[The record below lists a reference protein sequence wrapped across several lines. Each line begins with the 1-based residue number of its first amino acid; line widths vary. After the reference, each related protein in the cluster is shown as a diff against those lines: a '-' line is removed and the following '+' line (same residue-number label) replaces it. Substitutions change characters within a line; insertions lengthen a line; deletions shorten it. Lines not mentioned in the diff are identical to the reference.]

1 MQYLS
6 LRNFSHNLNKI
17 ITHSPLET
25 GVPKI
30 FCIDCVWLECKN
42 LQRINT
48 VEIFYYV
55 TNREEF
61 AIEYNFHKIDFEIWK
76 EIIEIHTDNVCGA
89 ILYQKDDT
97 VIYEFTKSNSELY
110 CTFILK
116 SKDFNLYRNIN
127 LILYLEDGKGWNN
140 MDEMIVLNSWKI

>member
-1 MQYLS
+1 MYM
-6 LRNFSHNLNKI
+6 NKF
-17 ITHSPLET
+17 
-25 GVPKI
+25 KI
-30 FCIDCVWLECKN
+30 FCIDCVWLKCKN

-48 VEIFYYV
+48 VEIFYYA

-61 AIEYNFHKIDFEIWK
+61 AIEYNFHKIDFEVWK
-76 EIIEIHTDNVCGA
+76 GIIEIRTDNVSGA
-89 ILYQKDDT
+89 ILYQKDNT

-110 CTFILK
+110 YTFILK

-127 LILYLEDGKGWNN
+127 LILYLQDDDGWNN

>member
-1 MQYLS
+1 MS
-6 LRNFSHNLNKI
+6 KF
-17 ITHSPLET
+17 
-25 GVPKI
+25 KI
-30 FCIDCVWLECKN
+30 FCIDCVWLKCKN

-55 TNREEF
+55 SNREEF

-76 EIIEIHTDNVCGA
+76 EIIEIHTDNVSGA

-97 VIYEFTKSNSELY
+97 VIYEFTKLNSEFDLVNSELY
-110 CTFILK
+110 YTFILK

-127 LILYLEDGKGWNN
+127 LILYLQDDDGWNN